1 MRLLTVTYESEFHY
15 VNTRGSKMQDAQD
28 TKSYKSNPLSLAY
41 EEKMKYRKPLRYEN
55 DLL

>member
-1 MRLLTVTYESEFHY
+1 MRLPTLTYASEFHY

-28 TKSYKSNPLSLAY
+28 TKNYKSNPLSLAY